1 MADHAPSALVDP
13 SPSPWEH
20 YRLIAE
26 SSSDVVCRTDGR
38 GVVQWISPSATA
50 LLGAQPEELV
60 GQVALDWLHPD
71 DARRLSATSDGID
84 AGDGVDDL
92 PARLRTASGRYR
104 DVRALARPVVDG
116 AGTVVGSLVTFRDV
130 HEKVAAVRAL
140 ATLSGGNRALV
151 RSTEPDQLLR
161 RMCEAVVTTGDF
173 AFAWYGRPLDDLD
186 KSVALVARAGDDQG
200 YLDDIAVSWGVGP
213 LGAGPVGTSI
223 RTRQSQV
230 RNNFLEDPGCAAW
243 LPAAEGR
250 GIRCAIALPVI
261 VDDAVHGVLA
271 VYAYETDRFDPTS
284 QALLEDLAADLGFGL
299 SRLADEHRLRATI
312 DSFMD
317 PHVLLR
323 PVRRS
328 DGRIIDFSFV
338 DANNA
343 ACHVNGTP
351 RHELLG
357 RRLLDVFP
365 GHHQSGLFDRLVT
378 TIESGVAL
386 QLDDF
391 PYDGDTRWGGGRYFD
406 QRAVGVGADLSYT
419 WRDVTAWNEASVSLH
434 DSEKRF
440 RMLAENAMDLVV
452 STDTDWVIDWVAPSI
467 TAVLGYQ
474 PSEVVG
480 LHAESLVHPDDRR
493 LLRETVNRSFGGS
506 PDSARLRFR
515 PYTGDF
521 RWMELTPRPV
531 HDHAGTLVGGV
542 AGLRD
547 VDREVRTTDALER
560 ELSFDALTGLAKRS
574 VGIDR
579 IRELLETRHAP
590 GWALLCAGVHGLT
603 TINQA
608 YTYAAG
614 DEVLVEVAN
623 RLVAAAGAHD
633 RVARIAGDEFVVL
646 LRDIVTAADAVSA
659 AERLLDAVH
668 GSVLIAG
675 TQVDLDICIG
685 IAVADGGDAE
695 SLVRDATA
703 AMRQAAAKG
712 PRCCVFLDGNVA
724 LQTRHVLDVQA
735 ELRAALADDQIVPW
749 FQPVTVLADG
759 RTVGYEALV
768 RWIRPDG
775 SVVPPADFLDIAE
788 RSNLILQIDQ
798 VVLAKSVQAIARL
811 DPDLHVAVNVS
822 AATLHAGHL
831 EWSVR
836 SALELAGVAP
846 SRLHL
851 EVTETA
857 LLHATGE
864 VGRTMRALSELG
876 ITWWVDDFGTG
887 YSSVSHLRDLP
898 VHGLKLDRSFT
909 ADIASSDDHSARLA
923 LGLVGLAQGL
933 GLDTVAEGV
942 ETREQ
947 AAALLGQGWHLGQGW
962 LYGRPG
968 PLPG

>member
-1 MADHAPSALVDP
+1 MVEDAGSALLHLSTP
-13 SPSPWEH
+13 SWEH
-20 YRLIAE
+20 HRLIADT
-26 SSSDVVCRTDGR
+26 SCDVVYQSDLD
-38 GVVQWISPSATA
+38 GVVQWISPSVVG
-50 LLGAQPEELV
+50 LLGARPEEFV
-60 GQVALDWLHPD
+60 GQAALDWVHPD
-71 DARRLSATSDGID
+71 DAPRLSLT
-84 AGDGVDDL
+84 GDGVYTDVGLGDL
-92 PARLRTASGRYR
+92 AARLLMASGRYR
-104 DVRALARPVVDG
+104 DVRARARPVVNG
-116 AGTVVGSLVTFRDV
+116 AGTVVGSVVTFRDV

-161 RMCEAVVTTGDF
+161 RMCEAVVTSGEF
-173 AFAWYGRPLDDLD
+173 AFAWYGRPLDDPD

-223 RTRQSQV
+223 RTGESQV
-230 RNNFLEDPGCAAW
+230 RNSFQDDPGCAAW
-243 LPAAEGR
+243 VLAASSR
-250 GIRCAIALPVI
+250 GIRSVISLPVI
-261 VDDAVHGVLA
+261 VDDAVHGVLT
-271 VYAYETDRFDPTS
+271 VYAYEPDRFDAVPRS
-284 QALLEDLAADLGFGL
+284 LLEDIVADLGYGL
-299 SRLADEHRLRATI
+299 SRLADESRLRATV

-317 PHVLLR
+317 PHVMLR
-323 PVRRS
+323 PVRRG
-328 DGRIIDFSFV
+328 DGTIADFLIID
-338 DANNA
+338 ANQA
-343 ACHVNGTP
+343 ACQVSDTTHD
-351 RHELLG
+351 ELPGL
-357 RRLLDVFP
+357 RLLDLLP
-365 GHHQSGLFDRLVT
+365 GLHESGLFDRLVT
-378 TIESGVAL
+378 TLETGFPL
-386 QLDDF
+386 RLDGSR
-391 PYDGDTRWGGGRYFD
+391 YHGDSRWGGGRYFD
-406 QRAVGVGADLSYT
+406 QRAVRIGSDLSYT
-419 WRDVTAWNEASVSLH
+419 WRDVTAGNQAAESLH

-452 STDTDWVIDWVAPSI
+452 STDADWVIDWVAPSI

-515 PYTGDF
+515 PHTGDF
-521 RWMELTPRPV
+521 RWMELTPRPA

-579 IRELLETRHAP
+579 IRELLETRQAP

-608 YTYAAG
+608 YTYASG

-633 RVARIAGDEFVVL
+633 RVARIAGDEFVVV

-703 AMRQAAAKG
+703 AMRQATAKG
-712 PRCCVFLDGNVA
+712 PRCCVILDGDVA

-788 RSNLILQIDQ
+788 RSHQILQIDQ
-798 VVLAKSVQAIARL
+798 VVLAKSVQAIAQL

-857 LLHATGE
+857 LLHATSE

-898 VHGLKLDRSFT
+898 VHGLKLDRTFT

-947 AAALLGQGWHLGQGW
+947 AAALLAQGWHLGQGW